1 MGAGQAD
8 GFRAPRDAAYILDNA
23 GEQASDRFNALSSIF
38 DPGTIRHLGERGI
51 KDLQAMGRSRYV
63 PTDFHARQ
71 FHGLEKPRV
80 DIRNEHMAGGADSF
94 AQPSGYGSD
103 SFAQF
108 PRSSFSRC

>member
-1 MGAGQAD
+1 MGEAQAQYQQT
-8 GFRAPRDAAYILDNA
+8 GHAARLFKEFVYQTRKSWSRAR
-23 GEQASDRFNALSSIF
+23 R
-38 DPGTIRHLGERGI
+38 
-51 KDLQAMGRSRYV
+51 V
-63 PTDFHARQ
+63 RQ

-80 DIRNEHMAGGADSF
+80 DIRNEHMAGGADSL